1 MASKGLIDDINQ
13 LQRSPFA
20 AISAY
25 CDMQL
30 PISDSTF
37 WLAYWTS
44 NIGGA
49 ILAITGWKWVRI
61 ARYLFAALFGWAS
74 WFNLDTVA
82 STPDVYLDYALLTP
96 VRFYSDFITGWF
108 ADHVTGAVMT
118 VAIGQG
124 LIAIGMLLG
133 KTWARIAAVGAMAF
147 LLAVAPLGLGSA
159 FPASLLMAVGAYFV
173 YRGSASSA

>member
-1 MASKGLIDDINQ
+1 
-13 LQRSPFA
+13 
-20 AISAY
+20 
-25 CDMQL
+25 MQL

-49 ILAITGWKWVRI
+49 ILAITGWKWMRI
-61 ARYLFAALFGWAS
+61 ARYLFAALFGWAC
-74 WFNLDTVA
+74 WFNLDTVG
-82 STPDVYLDYALLTP
+82 STPEVYLDYALLTP
-96 VRFYSDFITGWF
+96 VRMYSDFITGWF
-108 ADHVTGAVMT
+108 ADHVVGVVTA

-133 KTWARIAAVGAMAF
+133 KMWARIAAIGAMAF

-159 FPASLLMAVGAYFV
+159 FPASLLKAVGAFFV
-173 YRGSASSA
+173 YRGEGLRARG